1 MKLSN
6 EYYLSQYGVA
16 PLVQPQRPQGPRYDP
31 TTLDYESSVGGE
43 FDYFSDQASYAQVGY
58 GPNDLAALEGG
69 TQAAGDA
76 VPQDAMIEE
85 LDGLVGEETAPQAD
99 PLALLQEIKEE
110 LKKPES
116 QVLPEEAI
124 EDFEDRISDLGEQ
137 ARKSDV
143 SFDELLGSIDEL
155 KWTIADAVAEATA
168 NHQEKAQA
176 LGASVESLLDKVGKS
191 KLDSEKKSGFQSK
204 LEGLQGDLREEGAD
218 LEEIREKLNELN
230 QEITREIKVAELSRD
245 LETLPSKIPSEGWHK
260 EQTMELATKLTEAL
274 RSGEW
279 GSVKNYLQDK
289 RDNHKNEGNNFI
301 PQLIG
306 TIFMDLAGSDE
317 NKLDQFLALIPS
329 EIRELM
335 AQAATQEDVNST
347 EHLDNPLKY
356 KYYGRP
362 SATADRLRSS
372 RIDEALEQIEAEPLP
387 E

>member
-1 MKLSN
+1 
-6 EYYLSQYGVA
+6 
-16 PLVQPQRPQGPRYDP
+16 
-31 TTLDYESSVGGE
+31 SSVGGE
-43 FDYFSDQASYAQVGY
+43 FDYSSDQVSYAQVGY

-69 TQAAGDA
+69 AQAAGGT

-99 PLALLQEIKEE
+99 PLALLQELKEE

-116 QVLPEEAI
+116 QVLGEEAI

-143 SFDELLGSIDEL
+143 NFDELLGSIDEL
-155 KWTIADAVAEATA
+155 KWAISDAVAEATA
-168 NHQEKAQA
+168 DHQEKAQA

-230 QEITREIKVAELSRD
+230 KEITREIKIAELSRD

-279 GSVKNYLQDK
+279 GSVKSYLQDK

-347 EHLDNPLKY
+347 EHLDQPLKY

-372 RIDEALEQIEAEPLP
+372 RIDEALEQIETEPLP